1 MSALYIAVGL
11 GVASAATGIYS
22 ANQSGKAGKAQAA
35 GEERRYAALRKLF
48 GQRDPGA
55 AQLEGLMGMAEFD
68 INVNP
73 LDFEDDGFGLTERA
87 MDFLRNQAELTFTQT
102 VGAGNVGTFNS
113 FLSDNLE
120 RANFDFSSLPAEITR
135 RVEGSALARGIGGP
149 AGLAE
154 NLSVENKLR
163 LQQQSESSAFR
174 ALAFRQ
180 GFQPDLINPI
190 ETTMDLAKFEQ
201 QNQIAEAGIQLQA
214 LNAAANIESG
224 RFALEAGYQPP
235 NFAGIDGMASAAT
248 MNAVSQGFGTVASI
262 YGSYAGRQQQQ
273 QPQTTPAG
281 ATSSAQTQPASDW
294 RYSASGGSSNPNN
307 IYYRG

>member
-1 MSALYIAVGL
+1 MSYLALGLTAVSVGT
-11 GVASAATGIYS
+11 SIYG
-22 ANQSGKAGKAQAA
+22 ANQAGKAGKAQAA
-35 GEERRYAALRKLF
+35 GEARRQAALLRLF

-55 AQLEGLMGMAEFD
+55 AQLEGLMGLAEFD

-73 LDFEDDGFGLTERA
+73 LDFQDAGFGLTSDA
-87 MDFLRNQAELTFTQT
+87 MDFLRNQAELTFNQT
-102 VGAGNVGTFNS
+102 VGPQNLGTFNA

-120 RANFDFSSLPAEITR
+120 RANFDFSSLPKEITR
-135 RVEGSALARGIGGP
+135 TLEGSALSRAVGGP

-190 ETTMDLAKFEQ
+190 QTTMDLAKFEQ
-201 QNQIAEAGIQLQA
+201 QSQIAEAGIQLSA
-214 LNAAANIESG
+214 LNAAANIETS

-235 NFAGIDGMASAAT
+235 NFAGVDAMASASMA
-248 MNAVSQGFGTVASI
+248 NAVSQGAATLGMA
-262 YGSYAGRQQQQ
+262 YGSYAGRQQQPQ
-273 QPQTTPAG
+273 QPQQPAG
-281 ATSSAQTQPASDW
+281 ATSSAQVQPTADW
-294 RYSASGGSSNPNN
+294 RYSASGGSANSQNP
-307 IYYRG
+307 YLRG